1 MSCDLLIILGVEG
14 VLGSGIS
21 CQNRMSNVD
30 ILGIDIPEVT
40 RLNQIKYYISC
51 DVRNKH
57 QIQSTVDQIPIHEYE
72 KIILISCIGKF
83 GVETFQTPFLEED
96 SLYESVQVNLLGI
109 SHFIISLVKKCL
121 HQNLSTRI
129 IVVGSAAANVGS
141 RDVGYGISKA
151 GLNGLVL
158 SLSKS
163 LAAQKSVIIGVN
175 PGIFESEMAEKVSL
189 DRQLQAVESTHI
201 KRKGSVNEIINFV
214 TYLALDAPDYLTG
227 SILNINGGQ
236 YT

>member
-1 MSCDLLIILGVEG
+1 MSSDLLIILGVEG
-14 VLGSGIS
+14 VLGSGIA
-21 CQNRMSNVD
+21 CQNRMSNID
-30 ILGIDIPEVT
+30 IMGIDLPEVN
-40 RLNQIKYYISC
+40 RLDQIKYYISC
-51 DVRNKH
+51 DVRDKH
-57 QIQSTVDQIPIHEYE
+57 KIKSTVDQIPIHEYD

-83 GVETFQTPFLEED
+83 GEQTFNSPFLEED

-121 HQNLSTRI
+121 NQNLSTRI

-163 LAAQKSVIIGVN
+163 LASQNYVIIGVN

>member
-1 MSCDLLIILGVEG
+1 MSRDLLIILGVDG

-21 CQNRMSNVD
+21 CQNRMLNVD
-30 ILGIDIPEVT
+30 IMGIDLPEIT

-57 QIQSTVDQIPIHEYE
+57 QIQSTVNQIPIHEYD

-83 GVETFQTPFLEED
+83 GVETFKFPCLEED
-96 SLYESVQVNLLGI
+96 SLYESVQVNLLGV

-121 HQNLSTRI
+121 NQNLSTRI
-129 IVVGSAAANVGS
+129 VVVGSAAANVGS

-163 LAAQKSVIIGVN
+163 LASQNSVIIGVN